1 MSNDS
6 NEPKI
11 VVDDDWK
18 ERVRAER
25 EAERAARQAQERAAD
40 DSAHA
45 RAASSGRPPEPD
57 SFAMLVSMLAT
68 QTMVALGKIPD
79 PLQGHAVVR
88 PDHAKQAIGM
98 LTMLE
103 QKTKGN
109 LSAEEQ
115 QMLDHL
121 LHELRLLYLAVYKTP
136 QETPPD
142 AADQEPDA
150 SHAEA

>member
-6 NEPKI
+6 NEPNI

-25 EAERAARQAQERAAD
+25 EAERTKRQAQDRAAE
-40 DSAHA
+40 SEQA
-45 RAASSGRPPEPD
+45 RSTSSGRSPGTD
-57 SFAMLVSMLAT
+57 DFAMLVSMLAT
-68 QTMVALGKIPD
+68 QAMVALGKIPD

-98 LTMLE
+98 LAMLE
-103 QKTKGN
+103 EKTKGN

-121 LHELRLLYLAVYKTP
+121 LHELRMLYLAVYKNP
-136 QETPPD
+136 QETPP
-142 AADQEPDA
+142 AAAKQEPSDA
-150 SHAEA
+150 TP

>member
-40 DSAHA
+40 SAHA
-45 RAASSGRPPEPD
+45 GAASSRRPPEPD

-103 QKTKGN
+103 EKTKGN

-142 AADQEPDA
+142 AAEQVPPA
-150 SHAEA
+150 PHAEA